1 MSGDDRSAAFEGA
14 LRVSRD
20 ATIDGLLALLRTH
33 PSDRIA
39 ESPAG
44 LRRRAQGIVLGI
56 ESQLR
61 NAVEIPTFA
70 EELGGTLFG
79 ISDGSDKALIAIL
92 AYLDRRFDEQIPA
105 SLREEM
111 RPKLLAVCHR
121 MMRGWVERAGAQP
134 EAMKELAAAIRE
146 RVHAGDDGDVVRAA
160 VEQATAGMMVMELAS
175 GTPIV
180 FNRALEDLFG
190 FTVEE
195 EMALAP
201 EQIQNED
208 SADDDYDLLADMVE
222 GRIPSVERISARPHK
237 DGRSVPF
244 RLLSWPVR
252 DGEGAI
258 THLAS
263 IITEAE
269 PHSSETFGSGLAEK
283 RARYLLQLSP
293 DPVIVAGE
301 DGAIRYASPSVETAF
316 GIDPDR
322 LIGQHIASIITPASL
337 DAGRNLQERV
347 LAVPRSRIMAEL
359 EAPLPDGSSR
369 WFEVIATNL
378 LDVDDVQG
386 IVFQG
391 RDITVRRDL
400 QSALERMARSEPLTG
415 LLNRRGF
422 LECLDDWFAARPSP
436 DCRDDDR
443 ESVVCYIDLDTFK
456 VINDRFGHSAGD
468 AVLVAVASRL
478 AALVDGRGFAG
489 RMGGD
494 EFVLLVECVDADERR
509 RFRLELSEALQ
520 GTIVVDDR
528 EIAFSGSAG
537 FAMAGGKEGH
547 PDPTSVL
554 RAADIDLTRAKRD
567 RHGGAGNS

>member
-20 ATIDGLLALLRTH
+20 ATIDGLLALLRAH

-134 EAMKELAAAIRE
+134 EAMQELAAAVRE

-201 EQIQNED
+201 EQVQNED

-301 DGAIRYASPSVETAF
+301 DGAIRYASPSVESTF
-316 GIDPDR
+316 GVDPDH
-322 LIGQHIASIITPASL
+322 LISQHIVSL
-337 DAGRNLQERV
+337 VTDGSRAAGRELYRRA
-347 LAVPRSRIMAEL
+347 LSSPRSRIVAEL
-359 EAPLPDGSSR
+359 EASLPDGSLR
-369 WFEVIATNL
+369 WFEVVATNL

-391 RDITVRRDL
+391 RDITERRDL
-400 QSALERMARSEPLTG
+400 LTALEQMARTESLTG

-422 LECLDDWFAARPSP
+422 LEELERRLARRSASDGKSPAVAMLIYVDLDD
-436 DCRDDDR
+436 
-443 ESVVCYIDLDTFK
+443 FK
-456 VINDRFGHSAGD
+456 AVNDRYGHFAGD
-468 AVLVAVASRL
+468 AVLMAIARRL
-478 AALVDGRGFAG
+478 ETLVDGHGIAG

-494 EFVLLVECVDADERR
+494 EFVLFVEYGDPAALRAFRERLAAALHGTVTVDGADIAYAGS
-509 RFRLELSEALQ
+509 FGMVELAP
-520 GTIVVDDR
+520 GTD
-528 EIAFSGSAG
+528 
-537 FAMAGGKEGH
+537 AM
-547 PDPTSVL
+547 VLL
-554 RAADIDLTRAKRD
+554 RAADGDLARAKRL
-567 RHGGAGNS
+567 RMSLER